1 MTGGADHAW
10 RAADGGVTVRV
21 RLTPKS
27 SRDAIEGIE
36 ATADGPAV
44 KARVRAVPED
54 GAANEAVLRL
64 VARWLGVPVRAASL
78 AAGAK
83 SRVKSI
89 HIAGDALTVTAALE
103 EWRAGLGCAAGT
115 RGEE

>member
-1 MTGGADHAW
+1 MSGGADHAW
-10 RAADGGVTVRV
+10 RAGDGGVTVRV

-64 VARWLGVPVRAASL
+64 VAKWLAVPVRSVSL
-78 AAGAK
+78 AAGGK
-83 SRVKSI
+83 SRVKSV
-89 HIAGDALTVTAALE
+89 HIAGDARTLMAALG
-103 EWRAGLGCAAGT
+103 EWHAGLGSIAST
-115 RGEE
+115 RGKG

>member
-1 MTGGADHAW
+1 MSGAADHAW
-10 RAADGGVTVRV
+10 RIADGGVTVRV

-64 VARWLGVPVRAASL
+64 VSKWLGVPVRAVSL
-78 AAGAK
+78 AAGGK
-83 SRVKSI
+83 SRVKSV
-89 HIAGDALTVTAALE
+89 HIAGDARTLTATLE
-103 EWRAGLGCAAGT
+103 EWRADLGSVAST
-115 RGEE
+115 RGKG

>member
-1 MTGGADHAW
+1 MSEGAEHAW
-10 RAADGGVTVRV
+10 RAGSGGVTVRV

-64 VARWLGVPVRAASL
+64 VSTWLGVPVRAVSL
-78 AAGAK
+78 AAGGK
-83 SRVKSI
+83 SRVKSV
-89 HIAGDALTVTAALE
+89 HVAGDARTLTAALE
-103 EWRAGLGCAAGT
+103 EWHAGLRSVAST
-115 RGEE
+115 RDKG